1 MTTDGTGV
9 PRLESYWRRLGSP
22 RCWAT
27 RCWRRS
33 GSTRQTWSGQA
44 RFYTQ
49 TLGLR
54 FIGEPG
60 HVTHLDAGNI
70 RLSLHPWP
78 DEPREP
84 VGSFLV
90 FVVEDVEAGAAELR
104 RRGVDVR
111 GEIQEAP
118 FGRIVEFRD
127 PDGHELYLF
136 ELPRPDMPEFE
147 QVAPIVEHYG
157 RLRAR
162 LQ

>member
-1 MTTDGTGV
+1 M
-9 PRLESYWRRLGSP
+9 LGDSLLAAVWLYTADMH
-22 RCWAT
+22 RA
-27 RCWRRS
+27 
-33 GSTRQTWSGQA
+33 A
-44 RFYTQ
+44 RFYTE

-54 FIGEPG
+54 CIGEPG

-78 DEPREP
+78 DLPREP
-84 VGSFLV
+84 AGSFLV
-90 FVVEDVEAGAAELR
+90 FVVDDVEADAAELR

-136 ELPRPDMPEFE
+136 ELPGSDTPEYE
-147 QVAPIVEHYG
+147 HVAPIAQHYG

-162 LQ
+162 LQSPRGSHP

>member
-1 MTTDGTGV
+1 M
-9 PRLESYWRRLGSP
+9 LGDSLLAAVWLYTADME
-22 RCWAT
+22 RA
-27 RCWRRS
+27 
-33 GSTRQTWSGQA
+33 A
-44 RFYTQ
+44 RFYTE

-78 DEPREP
+78 DGPREP
-84 VGSFLV
+84 VGSFFV

-136 ELPRPDMPEFE
+136 ELPRPDSPEFE
-147 QVAPIVEHYG
+147 HVAPIVEQYG

-162 LQ
+162 LQEPAPGSRP